1 MRRLVVLAIG
11 TIVVGWAWAVSSLLR
26 TDKDKPVSSVVGQP
40 CDGQTVGDALE
51 SNVVSEASVPSNED
65 ANSNEATFPR
75 EEEPASLEVDLP
87 PGQTDPLDEPANVIL
102 LEASCTHPRRALE
115 TGDSPPSAPNEN
127 GNARIRRARNNA
139 DQRLQ
144 RLSEQGHRRKRRA
157 A

>member
-26 TDKDKPVSSVVGQP
+26 MDKDKPVSSVVGQP
-40 CDGQTVGDALE
+40 CDEQTVGDALE
-51 SNVVSEASVPSNED
+51 SNVVPEASVPPDEP

-75 EEEPASLEVDLP
+75 EEEPASLTVDLP
-87 PGQTDPLDEPANVIL
+87 LGQTDPLEEPANVIL
-102 LEASCTHPRRALE
+102 LEAWRTHSRR
-115 TGDSPPSAPNEN
+115 DSPPSPPNQN
-127 GNARIRRARNNA
+127 GNARMKRARNTA

-144 RLSEQGHRRKRRA
+144 RLSEEGDRRRRDA